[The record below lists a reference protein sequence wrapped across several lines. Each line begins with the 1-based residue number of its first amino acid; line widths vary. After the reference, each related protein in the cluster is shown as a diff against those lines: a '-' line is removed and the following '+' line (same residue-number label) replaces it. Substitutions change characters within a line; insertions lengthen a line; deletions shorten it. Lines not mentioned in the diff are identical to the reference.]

1 MLLFR
6 YYDSLKVLI
15 SIFLDKPIEIMNFI
29 LIGLPIKSWTVRKQS
44 SFADFFCQERD
55 MSFFHK
61 LQETEA
67 NLTTSR

>member
-15 SIFLDKPIEIMNFI
+15 SNFFDKPIEIMNFI

-44 SFADFFCQERD
+44 SFADFFVRRETWV
-55 MSFFHK
+55 FFS
-61 LQETEA
+61 T
-67 NLTTSR
+67 N